1 VSVNEAH
8 SDLCEMTPDST
19 GVFRLRRPRIAVIDD
34 DQCIVSVVRRTLA
47 SEYDVYSHT
56 DGNSAVQWL
65 VGLEAESAPDLVLC
79 DMSLGPANG
88 VDVYDGASAVTP
100 RLRERIAFIT
110 GGACSERDG
119 AFLAEHAEM
128 IVHKPFTPHSLRA
141 WVRSTLQRLGR

>member
-1 VSVNEAH
+1 MNEAQSLH
-8 SDLCEMTPDST
+8 NLTTPDST
-19 GVFRLRRPRIAVIDD
+19 GVFRVRRPRIAVIDD

-47 SEYDVYSHT
+47 ADYDVYSHT

-65 VGLEAESAPDLVLC
+65 VELEAESAPDLVLC

-119 AFLAEHAEM
+119 VFLAEHAEM

-141 WVRSTLQRLGR
+141 WVRSTLQRLAR

>member
-1 VSVNEAH
+1 MNEAQSLH
-8 SDLCEMTPDST
+8 NLTTPDST
-19 GVFRLRRPRIAVIDD
+19 GVFRVRRPRIAVIDD

-47 SEYDVYSHT
+47 ADYDVYSHT

-65 VGLEAESAPDLVLC
+65 VELEAESAPDLVLC

-119 AFLAEHAEM
+119 VFLAEHAEM

>member
-1 VSVNEAH
+1 VNEAQSLH
-8 SDLCEMTPDST
+8 NLTTPDST
-19 GVFRLRRPRIAVIDD
+19 GVFRVRRPRIAVIDD

-47 SEYDVYSHT
+47 ADYDVYSHT

-65 VGLEAESAPDLVLC
+65 VELEAESAPDLVLC

-119 AFLAEHAEM
+119 VFLAEHAEM